1 MKFRRA
7 LSIILNA
14 VAVIAS
20 LIGMFCLKQAFL
32 DNGYILFLKYFTIF
46 TNSLIIL
53 TGLISIGYYV
63 DSFFKKKEDTTLPV
77 FIYALRLITAVSA
90 FITFGTVVGYLQYST
105 ALKDLLPNDPLF
117 WNNICHHYIS
127 TLAIIVSFVFFDID
141 KKYPFKASLFGPLH
155 LAIYMAYAVP
165 VCIINASIW
174 GGAPYIFMDTTILSV
189 PIVIV
194 EIFGALIIGFLVS
207 FLLWLLNRI
216 CFLIFIGEE
225 VSKEETEEEK
235 VIDEKVEVTEED
247 QNQVNDIIKT
257 GYNGPRIYH
266 VSKREDGKW
275 QVRFANGKKAIKLFD
290 TQAEAI
296 VFAKKLAKSQDGSIR
311 VHSLKGRIR
320 KAN

>member
-20 LIGMFCLKQAFL
+20 LIGMFCLKQSFI
-32 DNGYILFLKYFTIF
+32 DNGYILFLKFFTIF

-53 TGLISIGYYV
+53 VGIISIGYYV
-63 DSFFKKKEDTTLPV
+63 DSFFKKKEDTSLPV
-77 FIYALRLITAVSA
+77 FIYALRLITSVSA
-90 FITFGTVVGYLQYST
+90 LITFATVVGYLQYQDFLGS
-105 ALKDLLPNDPLF
+105 LKPNDPLF

-141 KKYPFKASLFGPLH
+141 KRYPFKASLFGPLH
-155 LAIYMAYAVP
+155 LVIYMAYAVP
-165 VCIINASIW
+165 ICIVNPSIW
-174 GGAPYIFMDTTILSV
+174 GGAPYIFMDTSVLSV
-189 PIVIV
+189 PIIIL
-194 EIFGALIIGFLVS
+194 EIFVALLIGFALS

-216 CFLIFIGEE
+216 CYLIFIGDEI
-225 VSKEETEEEK
+225 SKEQTEEEK
-235 VIDEKVEVTEED
+235 EIEKEVVVTEED
-247 QNQVNDIIKT
+247 ENQVNDIIKT

-266 VSKREDGKW
+266 VSKREDRRW
-275 QVRFANGKKAIKLFD
+275 QVKFANGKKAIKLFN

-311 VHSLKGRIR
+311 VHSVKGKIR